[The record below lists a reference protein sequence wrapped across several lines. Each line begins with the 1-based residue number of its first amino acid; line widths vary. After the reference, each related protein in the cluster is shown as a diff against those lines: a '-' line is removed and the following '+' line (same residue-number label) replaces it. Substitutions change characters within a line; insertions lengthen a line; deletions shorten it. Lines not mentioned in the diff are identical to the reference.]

1 MILKETYDLPDY
13 ASILLTL
20 VLPILAIFGTGVA
33 VFLRKKVNDF
43 VVLCSVLFA
52 IASAFIFITLLC
64 LPTDL
69 FLITLL
75 AFGAVA
81 CTMSG
86 VNNVITSMAPLYW
99 KDKVNSGKIAGI
111 LNGFCY
117 LGSTLSSYG
126 LGLVSDMG
134 GWNAVL
140 ILLLSL
146 CILCVIMA
154 VIYFA
159 IKKSKR
165 NQPLAR

>member
-1 MILKETYDLPDY
+1 
-13 ASILLTL
+13 
-20 VLPILAIFGTGVA
+20 
-33 VFLRKKVNDF
+33 
-43 VVLCSVLFA
+43 
-52 IASAFIFITLLC
+52 
-64 LPTDL
+64 
-69 FLITLL
+69 
-75 AFGAVA
+75 
-81 CTMSG
+81 MSG

>member
-1 MILKETYDLPDY
+1 MFI
-13 ASILLTL
+13 
-20 VLPILAIFGTGVA
+20 
-33 VFLRKKVNDF
+33 
-43 VVLCSVLFA
+43 LCSVLFA
-52 IASAFIFITLLC
+52 IASGFIFITLLC

-69 FLITLL
+69 FLISLL

-86 VNNVITSMAPLYW
+86 VNNVITSMTPLYW
-99 KDKVNSGKIAGI
+99 KDKVNSGKLAGI

-126 LGLVSDMG
+126 LGLISDAA

-146 CILCVIMA
+146 CVLCVIIA
-154 VIYFA
+154 TIYFA
-159 IKKSKR
+159 IKKSSKR
-165 NQPLAR
+165 IAGQ